1 MDLRCEWRKSEK
13 LLNKEPSGSKCC
25 GMTHED
31 ECVQLP
37 SAPETFLRSL
47 HEKKDQLYNEKNKAL
62 KLKARKY
69 IQIYSTYS

>member
-1 MDLRCEWRKSEK
+1 
-13 LLNKEPSGSKCC
+13 
-25 GMTHED
+25 MTHED